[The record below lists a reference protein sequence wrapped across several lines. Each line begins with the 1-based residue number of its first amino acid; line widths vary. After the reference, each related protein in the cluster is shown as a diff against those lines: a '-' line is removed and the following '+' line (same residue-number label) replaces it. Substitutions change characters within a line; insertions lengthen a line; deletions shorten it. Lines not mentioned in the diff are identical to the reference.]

1 MSVHVGE
8 TIKHEIHINIPSENL
23 IWGTI
28 ALARSKLV
36 FFLIFMRLPLLTL
49 LPLSLSSFHARRGL
63 RQNNARAN
71 IDRLMRL
78 LPNEQPAQL
87 NGS

>member
-8 TIKHEIHINIPSENL
+8 TIKHEIHINVPRENL

-49 LPLSLSSFHARRGL
+49 LL
-63 RQNNARAN
+63 
-71 IDRLMRL
+71 L
-78 LPNEQPAQL
+78 LPYLPFTRDVVYVKIMLAPIST
-87 NGS
+87 G

>member
-8 TIKHEIHINIPSENL
+8 TIKHEIHINIPRENL

-49 LPLSLSSFHARRGL
+49 LPL
-63 RQNNARAN
+63 
-71 IDRLMRL
+71 
-78 LPNEQPAQL
+78 LPYLPFTRDVVYVKIMLAPIST
-87 NGS
+87 G

>member
-8 TIKHEIHINIPSENL
+8 TIKHEIHINVPRENL

-36 FFLIFMRLPLLTL
+36 FFLIFMRLPLLLPL
-49 LPLSLSSFHARRGL
+49 LPY
-63 RQNNARAN
+63 
-71 IDRLMRL
+71 
-78 LPNEQPAQL
+78 LPFTRDVVYVKIMLAPIST
-87 NGS
+87 G